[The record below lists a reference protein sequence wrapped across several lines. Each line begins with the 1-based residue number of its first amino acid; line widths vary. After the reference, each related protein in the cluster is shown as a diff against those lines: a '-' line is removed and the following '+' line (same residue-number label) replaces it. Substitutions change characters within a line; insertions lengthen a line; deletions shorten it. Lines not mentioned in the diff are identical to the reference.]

1 MTNSHVVSAF
11 EQSLANMTARL
22 QQLTNSAER
31 KDSELNELRRTI
43 DRLRQAGADVGL
55 IDNKLRR
62 QVSTDSVD
70 SCQSGDESSTGKK
83 KGENGHKRSGWLR
96 HSFSKAFSS
105 KHNSAKSKDSSTRS
119 NGSLSDVEGY
129 EGGKRSTSRVVEHP
143 VRPTSAASGSVY
155 ESPLKGSQSS
165 SDLIDPKMSTEI
177 VDDLKRKLNEK
188 DSLLTEIR

>member
-1 MTNSHVVSAF
+1 
-11 EQSLANMTARL
+11 MTARL
-22 QQLTNSAER
+22 QQLTTSAER

-70 SCQSGDESSTGKK
+70 SCQSGDETSTAKK
-83 KGENGHKRSGWLR
+83 KGEGSHKRSGWLR

-105 KHNSAKSKDSSTRS
+105 STKTSSTKSKNAQRSS
-119 NGSLSDVEGY
+119 GSLSDVEGY
-129 EGGKRSTSRVVEHP
+129 SEVKRPGGGPVEHP
-143 VRPTSAASGSVY
+143 ARSTSAASGSILGY
-155 ESPLKGSQSS
+155 PMHGGSPLKGSQSS
-165 SDLIDPKMSTEI
+165 SDLDLKVNVEV

-188 DSLLTEIR
+188 DSLLTEIRLVQ